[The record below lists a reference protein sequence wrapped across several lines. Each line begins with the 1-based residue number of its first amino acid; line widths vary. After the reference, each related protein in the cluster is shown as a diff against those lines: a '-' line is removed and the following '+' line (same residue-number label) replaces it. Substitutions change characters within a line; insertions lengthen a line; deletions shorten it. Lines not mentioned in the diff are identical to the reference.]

1 MKKSVLL
8 ISLLSGTA
16 LMFPRLTIASGFPT
30 HTHISTPKPEPAFSF
45 IDMSRSLKL
54 AAVCFLG
61 AGDCGD
67 ARFSLLKGDDDY
79 KVDTV
84 QQCKN
89 EGYSVTSCSLP
100 AYPSGQCPYNSAYF
114 AKCAEDRPRACKEAG
129 FAETSCPSGYITDRT
144 CPYDSS
150 YITCK
155 ENPCSGYS
163 SCECGAAAGA
173 SICYSGST
181 AKYSACENCDPCPGY
196 YDCGGSWQYC
206 EGSVCSADSSRC
218 STYCE
223 SDHFPY
229 SCGNDYGPCYGDY
242 RNGYC
247 SVPCDEIE
255 TDPCEGISGLSC
267 AHGCSSYG
275 SCGEC
280 NSCNPAPEPADPC
293 EDVSCGSNAYC
304 SGGSCYCNS
313 GYEGN
318 AYSGCTAVVTD
329 PCADVTCGSGETC
342 SNGSCICNGT
352 RDCAGVC
359 NGSAVEDCAGVC
371 GGSAKLDCAG
381 VCDGGHYSS
390 SMCGCCA
397 RGETCYAS
405 GACCPPGYATYGGN
419 PVCLP
424 DRDLM

>member
-45 IDMSRSLKL
+45 IDMSRSFKT

-61 AGDCGD
+61 TGDCGD
-67 ARFSLLKGDDDY
+67 ARFSSLDGDDDY

-100 AYPSGQCPYNSAYF
+100 AYPSGQCPYNGTYF
-114 AKCAEDRPRACKEAG
+114 AKCVEDKVRACKEAG
-129 FAETSCPSGYITDRT
+129 FTETSCPSGYITDRT

-163 SCECGAAAGA
+163 TCECGAAAGA
-173 SICYSGST
+173 SSCYSGST

-196 YDCGGSWQYC
+196 YECGGSWQYC

-229 SCGNDYGPCYGDY
+229 SCSSSSSCNGDY

-247 SVPCDEIE
+247 SVECSS
-255 TDPCEGISGLSC
+255 SGGGNSDGGSSTGNTSC
-267 AHGCSSYG
+267 ATTIGCSCSELSDGRIKICHNTEYSCTPAGG
-275 SCGEC
+275 STYTVY
-280 NSCNPAPEPADPC
+280 
-293 EDVSCGSNAYC
+293 EDCGSSFTTYGDCSSAIAERPYC
-304 SGGSCYCNS
+304 STGGSPSCYVNS
-313 GYEGN
+313 N
-318 AYSGCTAVVTD
+318 TSYSA
-329 PCADVTCGSGETC
+329 
-342 SNGSCICNGT
+342 
-352 RDCAGVC
+352 
-359 NGSAVEDCAGVC
+359 
-371 GGSAKLDCAG
+371 
-381 VCDGGHYSS
+381 CDF
-390 SMCGCCA
+390 
-397 RGETCYAS
+397 
-405 GACCPPGYATYGGN
+405 
-419 PVCLP
+419 
-424 DRDLM
+424 

>member
-1 MKKSVLL
+1 MRNL
-8 ISLLSGTA
+8 LLSSATLLLVPA
-16 LMFPRLTIASGFPT
+16 VSMAAPDFPSHT
-30 HTHISTPKPEPAFSF
+30 HTDTPVGLEPISDLS
-45 IDMSRSLKL
+45 SSLKL

-61 AGDCGD
+61 AENCGD
-67 ARFSLLKGDDDY
+67 AGFSSLEGDDDY

-114 AKCAEDRPRACKEAG
+114 AKCVEDRPRACKEAG

-318 AYSGCTAVVTD
+318 AYSGCTAVITD

-390 SMCGCCA
+390 TMCGCCA

>member
-1 MKKSVLL
+1 
-8 ISLLSGTA
+8 
-16 LMFPRLTIASGFPT
+16 
-30 HTHISTPKPEPAFSF
+30 
-45 IDMSRSLKL
+45 
-54 AAVCFLG
+54 
-61 AGDCGD
+61 
-67 ARFSLLKGDDDY
+67 ARFSSLDGDDDY

-100 AYPSGQCPYNSAYF
+100 AYPSGQCPYNGTYF
-114 AKCAEDRPRACKEAG
+114 AKCVEDKVRACKEAG
-129 FAETSCPSGYITDRT
+129 FTETSCPSGYITDRT

-163 SCECGAAAGA
+163 TCECGAAAGA

-196 YDCGGSWQYC
+196 YECGGSWQYC

-247 SVPCDEIE
+247 SVPCDEVQ
-255 TDPCEGISGLSC
+255 TDPCEDISGLSC

-280 NSCNPAPEPADPC
+280 NACNPAPEPEPTDPC
-293 EDVSCGSNAYC
+293 DDVSCGSNAYC

>member
-1 MKKSVLL
+1 MRNL
-8 ISLLSGTA
+8 LLSSATLLLVPA
-16 LMFPRLTIASGFPT
+16 VSVAAPDFPSHT
-30 HTHISTPKPEPAFSF
+30 HTYTPIELEPISDIPA
-45 IDMSRSLKL
+45 SLKL
-54 AAVCFLG
+54 ASVCFLG

-67 ARFSLLKGDDDY
+67 AGFGKGDDDY

-100 AYPSGQCPYNSAYF
+100 AYPSGQCPYNGTYF
-114 AKCAEDRPRACKEAG
+114 AKCVEDKVRACKEAG
-129 FAETSCPSGYITDRT
+129 FTETSCPSGYITDRT

-163 SCECGAAAGA
+163 TCECGAAAGA

-196 YDCGGSWQYC
+196 YECGGSWQYC

-247 SVPCDEIE
+247 SVPCDEVQ
-255 TDPCEGISGLSC
+255 TDPCEDISGLSC

-280 NSCNPAPEPADPC
+280 NACNPAPEPEPTDPC
-293 EDVSCGSNAYC
+293 DDVSCGSNAYC

>member
-1 MKKSVLL
+1 MRNL
-8 ISLLSGTA
+8 LLSSATLLLVPA
-16 LMFPRLTIASGFPT
+16 VSMAAPDFPSHT
-30 HTHISTPKPEPAFSF
+30 HTDTPIELEPISDLS
-45 IDMSRSLKL
+45 SSLKL

-67 ARFSLLKGDDDY
+67 ARFSSLEGDDDY

-114 AKCAEDRPRACKEAG
+114 AKCVEDRPRACKEAG

-318 AYSGCTAVVTD
+318 AYSGCTAVITD

-390 SMCGCCA
+390 TMCGCCA